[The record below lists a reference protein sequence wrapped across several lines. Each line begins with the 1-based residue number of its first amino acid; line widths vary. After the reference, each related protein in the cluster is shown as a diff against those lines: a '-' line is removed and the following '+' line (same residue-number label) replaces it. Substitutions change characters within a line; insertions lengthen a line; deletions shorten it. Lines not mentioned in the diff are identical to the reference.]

1 MEQFMKINTAVNGF
15 VWGPVMLVLLVGTG
29 VYLSIAVG
37 FIQFTKIGYWWKNTI
52 GKIFQK
58 SEAGEGEITPM
69 QAVSTALASTV
80 GTGNIAGVTGA
91 IILGGPGAVFWMWI
105 SALFGMVTKFAEVTL
120 AVKYRE
126 RNEKGDWCGG
136 PMYYIKNGLGPKWKW
151 LGVIFSVFGALAAFG
166 IGNISQINS
175 IASSV
180 NSVAVAFHENAKE
193 FDMIIGLITGVVIAI
208 FVALVLLGG
217 VKRIG
222 QVTEKLVPLMAVIYI
237 VCALIVVFANVSAVP
252 GVFASIF
259 KGAFDPAAVTGGAA
273 GMSIKLAM
281 TKGVGRGV
289 FSNEAGLGSAPIAHA
304 ATSEKNPVR
313 QGLYGIFEVFMD
325 TILICTLSG
334 LTILCAA
341 KGAGLDLNIGTE
353 GNTSLNAA
361 ALGTVFTQKGGAIII
376 AVGLALFAY
385 STVLGWALY
394 GTRCC
399 EFLFGVKAIRP
410 YQILFLVVI
419 FVGATMKL
427 DLAWAIADTLNGL
440 MAIPNLI
447 ALFALSGVVV
457 KETKRHF
464 SEVPSKK

>member
-29 VYLSIAVG
+29 IYLSIAVG

-52 GKIFQK
+52 GKIFK
-58 SEAGEGEITPM
+58 KGEAGDGEITPL

-91 IILGGPGAVFWMWI
+91 IILGGPGAVFWMWV
-105 SALFGMVTKFAEVTL
+105 SALFGMVTKFSEVTL

-151 LGVIFSVFGALAAFG
+151 LGGVFAVLGAIAAFG
-166 IGNISQINS
+166 IGNIAQVHS
-175 IASSV
+175 IADSV
-180 NSVAVAFHENAKE
+180 KSVAVAFNENAASRE
-193 FDMIIGLITGVVIAI
+193 TMICLITGICVAI

-259 KGAFDPAAVTGGAA
+259 KGAFNPAAVTGGAA

-289 FSNEAGLGSAPIAHA
+289 FSNEAGLGTAPMAHA
-304 ATSEKNPVR
+304 TTSEPEPVK
-313 QGLYGIFEVFMD
+313 QALYGIFEVFMD
-325 TILICTLSG
+325 TIVICSLTG
-334 LTILCAA
+334 LTLLCS
-341 KGAGLDLNIGTE
+341 GINLNYGTMGE
-353 GNTSLNAA
+353 TALVSE
-361 ALGTVFTQKGGAIII
+361 ALGTLFTQRGGALVI
-376 AVGLALFAY
+376 AVALALFAF
-385 STVLGWALY
+385 STILGWALY
-394 GTRCC
+394 GSRCC
-399 EFLFGVKAIRP
+399 EFIFGHKAIKP
-410 YQILFLVVI
+410 YQILYVI
-419 FVGATMKL
+419 VIVVGATV
-427 DLAWAIADTLNGL
+427 DLELVWDIADTLNGL
-440 MAIPNLI
+440 MALPNLI
-447 ALFALSGVVV
+447 ALALLSGVVV
-457 KETKRHF
+457 KCTKAYF
-464 SEVPSKK
+464 TKGTSLEEAE